1 VRLRLF
7 AIIAVTMLAGLTQ
20 RGALSAHAK
29 ILRAEPAPG
38 SSANIA
44 PKAVRIWFTLSGNS
58 VTSPYTTTY
67 AYVGEELDPER
78 STISVLDS
86 SGRRVDDGKGGVDLN
101 DLDRRSM
108 IVRLKPLKAGVYTVK
123 WKAVSAPDLS
133 AAQGVFRFRVVS
145 GSRG

>member
-1 VRLRLF
+1 MRLRLF
-7 AIIAVTMLAGLTQ
+7 AIITATMLAGLTQ
-20 RGALSAHAK
+20 RGDVSAHAK

-38 SSANIA
+38 SRVDIA
-44 PKAVRIWFTLSGNS
+44 PKAVRIWFTLSGN
-58 VTSPYTTTY
+58 
-67 AYVGEELDPER
+67 EELDPER

-86 SGRRVDDGKGGVDLN
+86 RGRRVNDGKGGVDLN

-133 AAQGVFRFRVVS
+133 VAQGAFQFRVVS

>member
-1 VRLRLF
+1 MIVGGGRIVRLRLF

-38 SSANIA
+38 SSVNIA
-44 PKAVRIWFTLSGNS
+44 PKAVRIWFTLDGN
-58 VTSPYTTTY
+58 
-67 AYVGEELDPER
+67 EEVDPER
-78 STISVLDS
+78 SRISVLDS
-86 SGRRVDDGKGGVDLN
+86 TGRRVDDGKGGVELN

-123 WKAVSAPDLS
+123 WKAVSAPDFS
-133 AAQGVFRFRVVS
+133 VAQGAFQFRVVS

>member
-1 VRLRLF
+1 MTVGGRRILRLRVF
-7 AIIAVTMLAGLTQ
+7 AVIIVTMLAGLTQ
-20 RGALSAHAK
+20 RGDVSAHAR

-38 SSANIA
+38 SSVRTA
-44 PKAVRIWFTLSGNS
+44 PKAVRIWFALSGN
-58 VTSPYTTTY
+58 
-67 AYVGEELDPER
+67 EELDPAR
-78 STISVLDS
+78 STISVLDT

-133 AAQGVFRFRVVS
+133 VAQGAFQFRVVS